1 MLDFIAAAKRALSTA
16 FHRFVRS
23 RLMAELA
30 IADEAILDKLLNPPS
45 ENRRPILFN
54 PFSSLPPPSTP
65 LSLLK
70 EKLHRLD
77 VTAASFIIAARL

>member
-1 MLDFIAAAKRALSTA
+1 MHLIAAAKKALSTA
-16 FHRFVRS
+16 FHRFIRS

-30 IADEAILDKLLNPPS
+30 IADEALLDKLLNPPS
-45 ENRRPILFN
+45 EDRQAILLN
-54 PFSSLPPPSTP
+54 HFSRLPPPSTP
-65 LSLLK
+65 LSLFK

>member
-1 MLDFIAAAKRALSTA
+1 MQLIAAAKKALSTA
-16 FHRFVRS
+16 FHRFIRS

-45 ENRRPILFN
+45 EDRQATLLNH
-54 PFSSLPPPSTP
+54 FSRLPPPSTP

-77 VTAASFIIAARL
+77 VTAASFLIAARL